1 MFAKAAAAFIFVTL
15 AGSAFAGLYSKPVV
29 MTGENQMGDTAE
41 LRFDAAPSHNGTL
54 VILGDRTKTPKKS
67 VPFIYD
73 VPDKQPA
80 GTGPTVNITFG
91 DKKTL
96 SISCDPFADNCKSTG
111 YVTEGGSTFSILWKI
126 ARH

>member
-1 MFAKAAAAFIFVTL
+1 MFAKATSAFILITL

-29 MTGENQMGDTAE
+29 MTGEDQMGDTTE
-41 LRFDAAPSHNGTL
+41 LRFNAAPSHTGTL
-54 VILGDRTKTPKKS
+54 VILGDRSKTPQKS
-67 VPFIYD
+67 VAFVYD

-80 GTGPTVNITFG
+80 GTGPTVDITFG
-91 DKKTL
+91 DKQTL
-96 SISCDPFADNCKSTG
+96 SISCDPLADNCKSAG